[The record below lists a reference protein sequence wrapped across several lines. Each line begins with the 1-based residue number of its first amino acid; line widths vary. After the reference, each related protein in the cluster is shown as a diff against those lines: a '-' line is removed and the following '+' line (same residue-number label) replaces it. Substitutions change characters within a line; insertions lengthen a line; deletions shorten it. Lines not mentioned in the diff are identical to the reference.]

1 MKRPF
6 SLLDKPQK
14 VLDEKEA
21 SAPRFTQGK
30 RENNLSRNQ
39 FFPLSPASSEDDLL
53 NDPTTQI
60 QTNLKELRQLIDQL
74 SGTVDRQQ
82 QTLIM
87 TRADLAKQTAAQTGD
102 ELERLL
108 VYVRRNVEDLER
120 RVKAEEKERTQLT
133 ALQEVSAVINSS
145 LDLTQVLSFVM
156 DAIIRLTKAE
166 RAILLLTNEE
176 TGQLEV
182 QVARNMD
189 KETIEKSS
197 SFEISRSIVQ
207 SVAKTGEPV
216 VTMNAQSDP
225 RFAAQES
232 IISYN
237 LRSILCV
244 PLKRKDSIIGVIY
257 ADNRVASGLFVDADR
272 DLLASFGNQAAVAI
286 DNARLFRE
294 TRDQKELLDNV
305 FASIASGVMT
315 VDPDDQIALYNQA
328 AERILG
334 VPADSVMRHSYKAV
348 LETLGLPVGAMV
360 GEVRTNGSTQNK
372 EMDIVVSKRPG
383 LTTLNLTMSPLR
395 AGELLASSLG
405 VAMVL
410 DDVSE
415 KKRLESVRRY
425 LPPAVVDQVRDLD
438 AAQRP
443 QRRDVTVF
451 FADVRG
457 FSTFSENL
465 DPEKLIQ
472 IINGYF
478 TLAVQGITHHQGL
491 IDKFMG
497 DAVMAMFNTPLNPQD
512 DHVERCVRTALMI
525 KEKMVEYHANLPEDR
540 RLHFGTGIHTGEA
553 VVGNVG
559 SHFRKDYSAIG
570 DAVNMAKR
578 VQESAKPGQILIS
591 EDAYLRVKDW
601 VLVEPLP
608 PMKVKG
614 RQALEQIYE
623 LLGAK

>member
-1 MKRPF
+1 MDNP
-6 SLLDKPQK
+6 S
-14 VLDEKEA
+14 
-21 SAPRFTQGK
+21 
-30 RENNLSRNQ
+30 
-39 FFPLSPASSEDDLL
+39 
-53 NDPTTQI
+53 TTQI

-74 SGTVDRQQ
+74 GGTVDRQQ

-87 TRADLAKQTAAQTGD
+87 TRADLNKQAADQTSD
-102 ELERLL
+102 ELARLL
-108 VYVRRNVEDLER
+108 VYVRRNIEDLER
-120 RVKAEEKERTQLT
+120 RVKAEEKERAQLN
-133 ALQEVSAVINSS
+133 ALQEVGAAINSS

-166 RAILLLTNEE
+166 RAMLLLTDQE
-176 TGQLEV
+176 TEQMEV

-189 KETIEKSS
+189 KETIEKSA
-197 SFEISRSIVQ
+197 SFEISRSIVKT
-207 SVAKTGEPV
+207 VAETGAPV

-244 PLKRKDSIIGVIY
+244 PLKHKESIIGVIY

-272 DLLASFGNQAAVAI
+272 DLLAAFGNQAAIAI
-286 DNARLFRE
+286 ENARLFRE
-294 TRDQKELLDNV
+294 TREQKELLDNV

-334 VPADSVMRHSYKAV
+334 VPADSVMSHSYQTV
-348 LETLGLPVGAMV
+348 LEMLGLPVAPMV
-360 GEVRTNGSTQNK
+360 GEVRANGNTQNR
-372 EMDIVVSKRPG
+372 EMDIVISKRPG
-383 LTTLNLTMSPLR
+383 LTTLNMTFSPLR
-395 AGELLASSLG
+395 SEEVQETLG

-425 LPPAVVDQVRDLD
+425 LPPALVDQVRDLD

-478 TLAVQGITHHQGL
+478 TLAVQGITHYQGL
-491 IDKFMG
+491 TDKFMG
-497 DAVMAMFNTPLNPQD
+497 DAVMALFNTPLNPQE
-512 DHVERCVRTALMI
+512 DHIERCVRTALMI
-525 KEKMVEYHANLPEDR
+525 KEKMLAYHANLPEER

-553 VVGNVG
+553 VIGNVG
-559 SHFRKDYSAIG
+559 SHLRKDYSAIG

-591 EDAYLRVKDW
+591 EDAYRQVKDW
-601 VLVEPLP
+601 VVVSPLP
-608 PMKVKG
+608 PMRVKG

-623 LLGAK
+623 LLGTK

>member
-1 MKRPF
+1 MHNCGTAIFLMRTM
-6 SLLDKPQK
+6 
-14 VLDEKEA
+14 
-21 SAPRFTQGK
+21 FTSGLVQ
-30 RENNLSRNQ
+30 
-39 FFPLSPASSEDDLL
+39 ASSEDVPL
-53 NDPTTQI
+53 NDLTTTQI
-60 QTNLKELRQLIDQL
+60 QTNLKELRQLVDQL
-74 SGTVDRQQ
+74 GGTVDRQQ

-87 TRADLAKQTAAQTGD
+87 TRAELAQQTAAQTGD
-102 ELERLL
+102 ELARLL
-108 VYVRRNVEDLER
+108 VYVRRNIEDLER
-120 RVKAEEKERTQLT
+120 RIKAEEKEREQIN

-145 LDLTQVLSFVM
+145 LDLNQVLSVVM

-166 RAILLLTNEE
+166 RAILLLTSEE

-189 KETIEKSS
+189 RETIEKSA
-197 SFEISRSIVQ
+197 SFEISRSIVK
-207 SVAKTGEPV
+207 SVAETGEPV

-244 PLKRKDSIIGVIY
+244 PLKRKDAIIGVIY

-272 DLLASFGNQAAVAI
+272 DLLATFANQAAIAI

-294 TRDQKELLDNV
+294 TREQKELLDNV

-315 VDPDDQIALYNQA
+315 VDPDDQIALYNRA

-334 VPADSVMRHSYKAV
+334 APADSVLRHSYQSV
-348 LETLGLPVGAMV
+348 LDPLGLPVVPMV
-360 GEVRTNGSTQNK
+360 SRVRTNGNTQNT
-372 EMDIVVSKRPG
+372 EMDIVISKRPG
-383 LTTLNLTMSPLR
+383 LTTLNLTLSPLR
-395 AGELLASSLG
+395 AEETADTMG

-425 LPPAVVDQVRDLD
+425 LPPVLVDQVRDLD

-443 QRRDVTVF
+443 QRRHITVF

-457 FSTFSENL
+457 FSTFSEHL

-478 TLAVQGITHHQGL
+478 TLAVQGITRYQGL
-491 IDKFMG
+491 TDKFLG
-497 DAVMAMFNTPLNPQD
+497 DAVMALFNTPLNPQD
-512 DHVERCVRTALMI
+512 DHVERCVRTALMV
-525 KEKMVEYHANLPEDR
+525 KEKMAEYHTDLPPER

-559 SHFRKDYSAIG
+559 SHLRKDYSAIG

-578 VQESAKPGQILIS
+578 VQEMAKPGQILIS
-591 EDAYLRVKDW
+591 EDVYRQVQAW
-601 VLVEPLP
+601 VAAEPLP
-608 PMKVKG
+608 PTQVKG

-623 LLGAK
+623 LLGTK

>member
-1 MKRPF
+1 M
-6 SLLDKPQK
+6 
-14 VLDEKEA
+14 
-21 SAPRFTQGK
+21 
-30 RENNLSRNQ
+30 
-39 FFPLSPASSEDDLL
+39 
-53 NDPTTQI
+53 NDPTTTQI
-60 QTNLKELRQLIDQL
+60 QINLKELRDLIDQL
-74 SGTVDRQQ
+74 GGTVDKQQ

-87 TRADLAKQTAAQTGD
+87 TRADLAKQTTTQTSE
-102 ELERLL
+102 ELDRLL
-108 VYVRRNVEDLER
+108 NFVRRNLENLER
-120 RVKAEEKERTQLT
+120 RVKAEEKEREQLN
-133 ALQEVSAVINSS
+133 ALQEVGAVINSS
-145 LDLTQVLSFVM
+145 LDLNQVLNVVM

-166 RAILLLTNEE
+166 RALLLLVDDES
-176 TGQLEV
+176 GKLEV

-189 KETIEKSS
+189 RETIEKSA

-207 SVAKTGEPV
+207 SVAETGEPV

-225 RFAAQES
+225 RFSAQES

-244 PLKRKDSIIGVIY
+244 PLKIKDSLIGVIY

-272 DLLASFGNQAAVAI
+272 DLLAAFANQAAVAI

-294 TRDQKELLDNV
+294 TREQKELLDNV

-315 VDPDDQIALYNQA
+315 VDPDDLIALYNQA

-334 VPADSVMRHSYKAV
+334 VPAASVLYQPYQTV
-348 LETLGLPVGAMV
+348 LNMLGLPVAPLV
-360 GEVRTNGSTQNK
+360 GEVRNHGSTQNT
-372 EMDIVVSKRPG
+372 EMDIVVSKRVG
-383 LTTLNLTMSPLR
+383 LTTLNLTLSPLK
-395 AGELLASSLG
+395 AEEDEEDALG

-425 LPPAVVDQVRDLD
+425 LPPVLVDQVRDLD

-443 QRRDVTVF
+443 QRRNVTVF

-457 FSTFSENL
+457 FSTFSEYL
-465 DPEKLIQ
+465 APEKLVQ

-478 TLAVQGITHHQGL
+478 TLAVQAVTHYQGL
-491 IDKFMG
+491 TDKFMG
-497 DAVMAMFNTPLNPQD
+497 DAIMALFNTPLNPQK
-512 DHVERCVRTALMI
+512 DHVERCIRTALMV
-525 KEKMVEYHANLPEDR
+525 KEAMAAYHTNLPEER
-540 RLHFGTGIHTGEA
+540 RLYFGTGIHTGEA

-559 SHFRKDYSAIG
+559 SLLRKDYSAIG

-578 VQESAKPGQILIS
+578 VQELAKPGQILIS
-591 EDAYLRVKDW
+591 EQTYLVVED
-601 VLVEPLP
+601 LVVAEPLP
-608 PMKVKG
+608 PLQVKG

-623 LLGAK
+623 LVGLRNLPS

>member
-1 MKRPF
+1 MK
-6 SLLDKPQK
+6 
-14 VLDEKEA
+14 
-21 SAPRFTQGK
+21 
-30 RENNLSRNQ
+30 
-39 FFPLSPASSEDDLL
+39 
-53 NDPTTQI
+53 DPTTQI

-87 TRADLAKQTAAQTGD
+87 TRADLAKQTATQTGD

-244 PLKRKDSIIGVIY
+244 PLKRKDNIIGVIY

-294 TRDQKELLDNV
+294 TREQKELLDNV

-334 VPADSVMRHSYKAV
+334 VPADSVMRHSYQTV
-348 LETLGLPVGAMV
+348 LDTLGLPVGSMV

-395 AGELLASSLG
+395 AEERVASSLG

-478 TLAVQGITHHQGL
+478 TLAVQGITQHQGL

-497 DAVMAMFNTPLNPQD
+497 DAVMAMFNTPLNPQE
-512 DHVERCVRTALMI
+512 DHVERCVRTALMV
-525 KEKMVEYHANLPEDR
+525 KEKMIEYHANLPENR

-601 VLVEPLP
+601 VIVEPLS

-614 RQALEQIYE
+614 RQALEQLYE

>member
-1 MKRPF
+1 M
-6 SLLDKPQK
+6 
-14 VLDEKEA
+14 
-21 SAPRFTQGK
+21 
-30 RENNLSRNQ
+30 
-39 FFPLSPASSEDDLL
+39 
-53 NDPTTQI
+53 NDPSTTQI
-60 QTNLKELRQLIDQL
+60 QANLKELRQLIDQL
-74 SGTVDRQQ
+74 GGTVDRQQ

-87 TRADLAKQTAAQTGD
+87 TRADLNKQATAQTSD
-102 ELERLL
+102 ELARLL
-108 VYVRRNVEDLER
+108 VYVRRNIEDLER
-120 RVKAEEKERTQLT
+120 RIKAEEKERAQLN
-133 ALQEVSAVINSS
+133 ALQEVGAAINSS
-145 LDLTQVLSFVM
+145 LDLNQVLNFVM

-166 RAILLLTNEE
+166 RAMLLLTDQES
-176 TGQLEV
+176 GQMEI

-189 KETIEKSS
+189 RETIEKSA
-197 SFEISRSIVQ
+197 SFEISRSIVKT
-207 SVAKTGEPV
+207 VAETGEPV

-244 PLKRKDSIIGVIY
+244 PLKHKENIIGVIY

-272 DLLASFGNQAAVAI
+272 DLLAAFGNSAAIAI
-286 DNARLFRE
+286 ENARLFRE
-294 TRDQKELLDNV
+294 TREQKELLDNV

-315 VDPDDQIALYNQA
+315 VDPDDQIALYNRA

-334 VPADSVMRHSYKAV
+334 VPADSVMRHSYQAV
-348 LETLGLPVGAMV
+348 LETLGLPVAPI
-360 GEVRTNGSTQNK
+360 GEVRSNGHTQNK
-372 EMDIVVSKRPG
+372 EMDIVISKRPG
-383 LTTLNLTMSPLR
+383 LTTLNMTFSPLR
-395 AGELLASSLG
+395 AENVQDTLG

-425 LPPAVVDQVRDLD
+425 LPPALVDQVRDLD

-457 FSTFSENL
+457 FSTFSEYL

-478 TLAVQGITHHQGL
+478 TLAVQGITHYEGL
-491 IDKFMG
+491 TDKFMG
-497 DAVMAMFNTPLNPQD
+497 DAVMALFNTPLNPQEN
-512 DHVERCVRTALMI
+512 HVERCVRTALMV
-525 KEKMVEYHANLPEDR
+525 KEKMLVYHADLPPER

-553 VVGNVG
+553 VIGNVG
-559 SHFRKDYSAIG
+559 SHLRKDYSAIG

-591 EDAYLRVKDW
+591 EDAYQQVKDW
-601 VLVEPLP
+601 VVVEPLP
-608 PMKVKG
+608 PMQVKG
-614 RQALEQIYE
+614 RQALEQVYE
-623 LLGAK
+623 LLGTK

>member
-1 MKRPF
+1 
-6 SLLDKPQK
+6 L
-14 VLDEKEA
+14 
-21 SAPRFTQGK
+21 
-30 RENNLSRNQ
+30 
-39 FFPLSPASSEDDLL
+39 ASSEEVPVNDLT
-53 NDPTTQI
+53 TTQL

-74 SGTVDRQQ
+74 GGTVDRQQ

-87 TRADLAKQTAAQTGD
+87 TRADLAKQSTAQTSD
-102 ELERLL
+102 ELARLV
-108 VYVRRNVEDLER
+108 VYVRRNLEDLER
-120 RVKAEEKERTQLT
+120 RVKVEEKEREQLK
-133 ALQEVSAVINSS
+133 ALQEVGAVINSS
-145 LDLTQVLSFVM
+145 LDINQVLSVVM

-166 RAILLLTNEE
+166 RALLLLGDEE
-176 TGQLEV
+176 TGQLQV

-189 KETIEKSS
+189 RETIEQSA
-197 SFEISRSIVQ
+197 SFEISRSIVR
-207 SVAKTGEPV
+207 SVAESGEPV

-244 PLKRKDSIIGVIY
+244 PLKIKDNIIGVIY

-272 DLLASFGNQAAVAI
+272 DLLAAFANQAAVAI
-286 DNARLFRE
+286 HNARLFRE
-294 TRDQKELLDNV
+294 TREQKELLDNV
-305 FASIASGVMT
+305 FASITSGVMT
-315 VDPDDQIALYNQA
+315 VNPDDQIALYNRA

-334 VPADSVMRHSYKAV
+334 VPADSALHQTYQKV
-348 LETLGLPVGAMV
+348 LETLGLPVTRLV
-360 GEVRTNGSTQNK
+360 NEVRANGNTQNT
-372 EMDIVVSKRPG
+372 EMDIAVSKRQG
-383 LTTLNLTMSPLR
+383 MTTLNLTLSLLR
-395 AGELLASSLG
+395 SEQTSGSRG

-415 KKRLESVRRY
+415 KKRMESVRRY
-425 LPPAVVDQVRDLD
+425 LPPALVDQVRDLD

-443 QRRDVTVF
+443 QRRDMTVF

-478 TLAVQGITHHQGL
+478 TVAVQAITHYQGL
-491 IDKFMG
+491 TDKFLG
-497 DAVMAMFNTPLNPQD
+497 DAVMALFNTPLNPQE
-512 DHVERCVRTALMI
+512 DHVERCVHTALMI
-525 KEKMVEYHANLPEDR
+525 KDLMLAYHADLPEDR
-540 RLHFGTGIHTGEA
+540 RLHFGTGLHTGEA

-559 SHFRKDYSAIG
+559 SHLRKDYSAIG

-578 VQESAKPGQILIS
+578 VQETAKPGQILIS
-591 EDAYLRVKDW
+591 QDVYLKVKDW
-601 VLVEPLP
+601 VIVEPLP
-608 PMKVKG
+608 LMRVKG

-623 LLGAK
+623 LLGKK